1 MRRLRSGRTTV
12 DTVGSPVQLLETPLR
27 VLSIHVFPLRSND
40 GLVAIGG
47 PETRQAGSDEAGLP
61 LLNELH
67 EFYEFDTDL
76 SLIWVDA
83 AVAGDGVRWMAVIE
97 DAG

>member
-27 VLSIHVFPLRSND
+27 VLSVHVFPLRSNT

-47 PETRQAGSDEAGLP
+47 PETRQGATDEAGLP
-61 LLNELH
+61 LLNERH
-67 EFYEFDTDL
+67 EFSEIDTDL

-83 AVAGDGVRWMAVIE
+83 AIAGEGVRWMAVI
-97 DAG
+97 DDGT